1 MAKMTRL
8 ATTVTARYYPAP
20 DLTDAF
26 YMDGRISGKRETRSA
41 DITIDK
47 EDRGFFFSVFS
58 HGASAGRDASL
69 EPPYE
74 APLRKLY
81 TEMKTGRKLLD
92 HVIGDLVNTAVSVT
106 GRMKIQTGNA
116 RSPFF
121 AGAIVKDSE
130 AFAITMGKGLAFLYR
145 DDTLFPLTATDIKI
159 DPVNTQRQRVDDFHN
174 YCASKAATALCS
186 NIVQLKM
193 DDCLIL
199 CNREVYEALGQQE
212 MLRILYEAED
222 QCDAAGVV
230 VTEAS
235 AKLPG
240 VPMQFMISFVEAV
253 SAPEKGG
260 LFGFGRKKTAQAYD
274 DEDDAIEVPIA
285 KSAAPVAA
293 VQAPVPIPVVVEEEP
308 AEPLFF
314 GQEATN
320 PFVQPLAEAP
330 VIPTG
335 PEDPVQIHDE
345 PMQPF
350 GEPVVETEPSVDEG
364 GFVKTS
370 FDEVETEDQFPQSEE
385 AVEPS
390 MSEDSAYG
398 VEFPAESESEE
409 DARYT
414 EEREE
419 PDDSPVP
426 EIIPGTPQYVAEEE
440 SEDQGAALFFGDD
453 MSGFGVKSDEAP
465 VFGDMADS
473 AYDEPVQPEGKTL
486 GSSYFIPFASEE
498 AAPEPEVSAANDIPD
513 MPLYDAP
520 TYTPPS
526 YPANSYAQQEYES
539 TGVYARGS
547 YAVDADEDAD
557 VRSDTPQRGA
567 GRSYS
572 YTPPPQ
578 TVPSYGSQRE
588 ASAPAQRPGT
598 PRQGAKPLPRP
609 ENRRYTQDVF
619 DQEQGADFA
628 DTDAAY
634 KRNRALVIGLIA
646 VSVVCVIIL
655 IIVAFT
661 NMNQNNKP
669 AETSA
674 SVAPSITLG
683 QDTGVVTPGASDT
696 AAVTPGTTDTGA
708 VTPGASDQTTLTPTT
723 APAGGLTYLTDTPI
737 AKFVFSDSTGYR
749 TWWDLMKYV
758 YEIEITKNNDDR
770 VKYIIAY
777 NMLPEDYTP
786 KYGDVIYLPVVQL
799 LPSSAESTSAT

>member
-58 HGASAGRDASL
+58 HGASAGRDASA

-116 RSPFF
+116 RAPFF
-121 AGAIVKDSE
+121 AGTIVKDSE

-159 DPVNTQRQRVDDFHN
+159 DPVNTQRQRVEDFHN

-260 LFGFGRKKTAQAYD
+260 LFGFGRKKTPQAYD
-274 DEDDAIEVPIA
+274 EEDDAIEVPIA
-285 KSAAPVAA
+285 KSAAPSV
-293 VQAPVPIPVVVEEEP
+293 VAPVPAPIPVIVDDEP

-314 GQEATN
+314 GQEPTN

-330 VIPTG
+330 VAPSG

-350 GEPVVETEPSVDEG
+350 GEPVIETEPSVDEA

-370 FDEVETEDQFPQSEE
+370 FDEDEATDQVDE
-385 AVEPS
+385 A
-390 MSEDSAYG
+390 
-398 VEFPAESESEE
+398 EE
-409 DARYT
+409 DY
-414 EEREE
+414 E
-419 PDDSPVP
+419 SPVTDD
-426 EIIPGTPQYVAEEE
+426 ETADVGIPADMDSVGFSSFTADEEEHEVAADEEVVTGAPQYIPEDEAD
-440 SEDQGAALFFGDD
+440 DQGAALFFGDD
-453 MSGFGVKSDEAP
+453 MSGFGTESSDAP
-465 VFGDMADS
+465 VFGDMTDAGTV
-473 AYDEPVQPEGKTL
+473 EPAQPEGKTL

-498 AAPEPEVSAANDIPD
+498 AAPETERSVTNDIPD

-520 TYTPPS
+520 SYSPPS
-526 YPANSYAQQEYES
+526 YPANSYEPQEYES

-557 VRSDTPQRGA
+557 VRREIPQRGA

-578 TVPSYGSQRE
+578 TVPSYGSQRDPA
-588 ASAPAQRPGT
+588 ASAPRPASTRPGT
-598 PRQGAKPLPRP
+598 QQRPRP
-609 ENRRYTQDVF
+609 ENKRYAQDVF
-619 DQEQGADFA
+619 DQEQGADYA

-634 KRNRALVIGLIA
+634 KRNRTLVIGLIA
-646 VSVVCVIIL
+646 VSVICVIIL
-655 IIVAFT
+655 IIVAFQ

-669 AETSA
+669 AETTPTVAQSIA
-674 SVAPSITLG
+674 ISQNSVS
-683 QDTGVVTPGASDT
+683 
-696 AAVTPGTTDTGA
+696 VTPGTSDTAVVSPGTTDSA
-708 VTPGASDQTTLTPTT
+708 VVSPGATDQTT
-723 APAGGLTYLTDTPI
+723 APATSTPASSVTYLTSTPI
-737 AKFVFSDSTGYR
+737 GQFAFSDSTGCR

-758 YEIEITKNNDDR
+758 YEIDIEDTTDPRIKF
-770 VKYIIAY
+770 IIAY
-777 NMLPEDYTP
+777 NQRPEDYTP
-786 KYGDVIYLPVVQL
+786 KYGDTIYLPLIEL
-799 LPSSAESTSAT
+799 LPAPTEATSAT